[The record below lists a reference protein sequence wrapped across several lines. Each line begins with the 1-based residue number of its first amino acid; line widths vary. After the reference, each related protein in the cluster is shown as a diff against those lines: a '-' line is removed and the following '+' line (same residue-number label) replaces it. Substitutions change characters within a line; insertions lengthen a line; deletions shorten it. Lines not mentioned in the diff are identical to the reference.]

1 MRHALIAERPTLGVY
16 FESRPEIIS
25 LIVRRLL
32 DLGLRMRQSPH
43 QAELI
48 HQAVSGDPAAI
59 GEIFDS
65 YGDAIYLVAH
75 RLMTCP
81 EDAEDVVQDV
91 FLGLSKALST
101 YEDRGSLEGW
111 LKKVAART
119 ALMRLREHRRRTNL
133 FRRYGASLP
142 RVSKP
147 SIDEKLSLDDAL
159 AVLPESLRL
168 VMVLKLE
175 GYSHDEIGKFLGI
188 GRSASKMRYLR
199 ACRRIRGLLD
209 DQ

>member
-1 MRHALIAERPTLGVY
+1 MT
-16 FESRPEIIS
+16 
-25 LIVRRLL
+25 
-32 DLGLRMRQSPH
+32 QSPG
-43 QAELI
+43 QVQLVKR
-48 HQAVSGDPAAI
+48 AVSGDPEALGELYDLYGAAV
-59 GEIFDS
+59 
-65 YGDAIYLVAH
+65 YLVTN
-75 RLMTCP
+75 RIMVCP

-91 FLGLSKALST
+91 FLDLPRFLST
-101 YEDRGSLEGW
+101 FQDRGSLEGW

-119 ALMRLREHRRRTNL
+119 ALMRLREHHRRTNL
-133 FRRYGASLP
+133 FRRYGDSLP

-159 AVLPESLRL
+159 AVLPESLRV

-199 ACRRIRGLLD
+199 ACRRVRGLLD

>member
-1 MRHALIAERPTLGVY
+1 MSP
-16 FESRPEIIS
+16 SP
-25 LIVRRLL
+25 
-32 DLGLRMRQSPH
+32 RQVQLVK
-43 QAELI
+43 QAI
-48 HQAVSGDPAAI
+48 SGDPAAL
-59 GEIFDS
+59 GEIFDLH
-65 YGDAIYLVAH
+65 GEAIYLVAS
-75 RLMTCP
+75 RLMACH

-91 FLGLSKALST
+91 FLGLPKALCT

-111 LKKVAART
+111 LKKVTART

-133 FRRYGASLP
+133 FRRYGAFLP

-159 AVLPESLRL
+159 AVLPESLRV

-175 GYSHDEIGKFLGI
+175 GYSHDEIGEFLGI
-188 GRSASKMRYLR
+188 RRSASKMRYLR
-199 ACRRIRGLLD
+199 ACRRVRGLLD